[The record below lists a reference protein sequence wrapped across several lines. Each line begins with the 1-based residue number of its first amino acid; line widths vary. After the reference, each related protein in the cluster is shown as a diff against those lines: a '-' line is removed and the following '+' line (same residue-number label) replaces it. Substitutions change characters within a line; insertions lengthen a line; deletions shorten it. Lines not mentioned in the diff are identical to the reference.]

1 MDDGRLFGRGL
12 AFPPRV
18 GSDGRV
24 AWSEGEAN
32 VREAIQIILLTEWNE
47 RLMLPEFGGGLS
59 GYLFEPNTV
68 TTRRLIKDR
77 IQRALEQWE
86 PRIAVES
93 VEVEADPQDSQAAV
107 ATITYNLVATQ
118 AHQRGKLGGARAGG
132 LRSKGCR

>member
-47 RLMLPEFGGGLS
+47 RLMLPEFGGGL
-59 GYLFEPNTV
+59 GRFLFEPNNV
-68 TTRRLIKDR
+68 TTRHLINDR
-77 IQRALEQWE
+77 ITKALGRWE
-86 PRIAVES
+86 PRVSVES
-93 VEVEADPQDSQAAV
+93 VEVEPDAQDPQAAV
-107 ATITYNLVATQ
+107 ATITYRLVAT
-118 AHQRGKLGGARAGG
+118 GARERVSLNVSLAG
-132 LRSKGCR
+132 